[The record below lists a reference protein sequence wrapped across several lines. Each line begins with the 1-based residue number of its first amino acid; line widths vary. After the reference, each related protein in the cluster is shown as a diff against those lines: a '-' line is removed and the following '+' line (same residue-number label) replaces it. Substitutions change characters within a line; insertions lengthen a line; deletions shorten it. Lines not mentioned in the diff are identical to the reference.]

1 MIYFIV
7 MNEKVKI
14 IDLGFVN
21 AYLLKGDKGFVLIDT
36 GLPQQ
41 KEKLENGLK
50 SAGCTPENLKLVIIT
65 HGDLDHTGNAAYMQ
79 EKYHA
84 KIAVH
89 PGDVNQAE
97 NGIFLKRKVKSFL
110 FKIIFTIMRLKR
122 KLQKDQ
128 APFPKFKTDIQLS
141 DNQSLNEYGLNA
153 NIIHIPGHT
162 EGSIGVLTNDGD
174 FFAGDTFVNYKK
186 PDTASIIQNKKK
198 LQESIDK
205 IKKLNIVTVYPGH
218 GKPFFIKDILIN

>member
-41 KEKLENGLK
+41 KEILENGLK
-50 SAGCTPENLKLVIIT
+50 SAGCTPENLKLVIIS
-65 HGDLDHTGNAAYMQ
+65 HGDQDHTGNASFLQ
-79 EKYHA
+79 EKYRA

-89 PGDVNQAE
+89 PGDINQAE
-97 NGIFLKRKVKSFL
+97 NGTFLKRKVKPL
-110 FKIIFTIMRLKR
+110 IFKIFFTIRMLKR
-122 KLQKDQ
+122 KLQKDETS
-128 APFPKFKTDIQLS
+128 FPKFKTDIQLF
-141 DNQSLNEYGLNA
+141 DCQRLDEYGLNA
-153 NIIHIPGHT
+153 KIIHIPGHT
-162 EGSIGVLTNDGD
+162 EGSIGVLTDEGD

-186 PDTASIIQNKKK
+186 PATASIIQNQKE
-198 LQESIDK
+198 LQESINK

-218 GKPFFIKDILIN
+218 GKPFPIKNLF